1 MTWVVKY
8 DGVATTSSN
17 TMWYRA
23 TQLTITPSFS
33 KEHGKWPQYNKTSVQ
48 SNAHDFSWQTYE
60 QCNDILTLQCDL
72 LKYNNSEHHGT
83 LHFHSKHCITIKMPV
98 QYVSG
103 PEFQFHDAC
112 VENSCVIIQLVH
124 VTSSGWD
131 KSWNCHLINYIL
143 VAELVIYRRNIF
155 PLTPQQED

>member
-1 MTWVVKY
+1 MTSL
-8 DGVATTSSN
+8 GRRMNSAMTSQHFDV
-17 TMWYRA
+17 TYR
-23 TQLTITPSFS
+23 
-33 KEHGKWPQYNKTSVQ
+33 N
-48 SNAHDFSWQTYE
+48 N
-60 QCNDILTLQCDL
+60 
-72 LKYNNSEHHGT
+72 NNSEHHGT

-112 VENSCVIIQLVH
+112 VENSCIIIQLVH

-131 KSWNCHLINYIL
+131 KSWNCHLINYIQL